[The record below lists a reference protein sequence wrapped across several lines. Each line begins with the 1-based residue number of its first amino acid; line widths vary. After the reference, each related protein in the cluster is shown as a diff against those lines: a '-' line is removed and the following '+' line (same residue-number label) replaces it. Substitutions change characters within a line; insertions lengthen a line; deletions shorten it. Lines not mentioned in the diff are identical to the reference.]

1 MITRRDLKPGVQAV
15 QAAHSIPSFAI
26 EHPEVFSEW
35 YHKSNYLIVLS
46 TDNEDSLKQLIS
58 KAQDIGLKHS
68 VFTEPDIDNQI
79 TSIALEPHE
88 ETYKLVSN
96 IPLALKEY
104 NTHFKQI
111 QEKEVT
117 NGN

>member
-1 MITRRDLKPGVQAV
+1 MTRKDIHPGYQAV

-26 EHPEVFSEW
+26 QHNEIFTEW

-46 TDNEDSLKQLIS
+46 TDNEDSLKKLIS
-58 KAQDIGLKHS
+58 KAQDRGLKYS

-104 NTHFKQI
+104 NAHFKQI